1 MAGSAQQPEHSTDDW
16 VVAALR
22 SGDEQV
28 FTSVV
33 TSWAS
38 SMLRLA
44 RAHVP
49 TDSAAEDVVQ
59 DTWLGVL
66 KGLDGFHGRSSFRT
80 WVFRI
85 LVNQAKT
92 RGIKERRTVPFAT
105 LVTDDSEP
113 SVDPSRFFGPQDRYP
128 GGWRA
133 FPQEWPEQVAL
144 SHEVH
149 QVVLSALET
158 LPPRQRAVV
167 SLRDLSG
174 HSSDEVSAMLEIT
187 KGNQRVL
194 LHRGRT
200 VVRAALES
208 YLAGASVGEAV

>member
-1 MAGSAQQPEHSTDDW
+1 MAGSPGEPERSSDEW

-28 FTSVV
+28 FTSLV
-33 TSWAS
+33 TGWAS

-44 RAHVP
+44 RSHVP
-49 TDSAAEDVVQ
+49 TDSAAEEVVQ

-66 KGLDGFHGRSSFRT
+66 KGLEGFHGKSSFRT

-92 RGIKERRTVPFAT
+92 RGVRERRTVPFAT
-105 LVTDDSEP
+105 LAPDDEGP
-113 SVDPSRFFGPQDRYP
+113 SVDPSRFMGPHDLYP
-128 GGWRA
+128 GGWRY

-144 SHEVH
+144 SNEVH
-149 QVVLSALET
+149 HVIHTALES

-167 SLRDLSG
+167 SLRDLAG
-174 HSSDEVSAMLEIT
+174 HSSEEVSSMLQIT
-187 KGNQRVL
+187 TGNERVL
-194 LHRGRT
+194 LHRGRS
-200 VVRAALES
+200 VVRAHLER
-208 YLAGASVGEAV
+208 YFAGAPVREVV

>member
-1 MAGSAQQPEHSTDDW
+1 MAGSPQQPERPTDDW

-28 FTSVV
+28 FTSLV

-44 RAHVP
+44 RSHVP
-49 TDSAAEDVVQ
+49 TDSVAEEVVQ

-66 KGLDGFHGRSSFRT
+66 KGLEGFHGKSSFRT

-92 RGIKERRTVPFAT
+92 RGIRERRTVPFAT
-105 LVTDDSEP
+105 LVPDAAGP
-113 SVDPSRFFGPQDRYP
+113 SIDPSRFMGPQDLYP
-128 GGWRA
+128 GGWRD

-144 SHEVH
+144 SNEVH
-149 QVVLSALET
+149 QVVMAALET

-167 SLRDLSG
+167 SLRDLTG
-174 HSSDEVSAMLEIT
+174 HSSEEVSAMLEIT
-187 KGNQRVL
+187 AGNQRVL
-194 LHRGRT
+194 LHRGRS
-200 VVRAALES
+200 VVRAHLET
-208 YLAGASVGEAV
+208 YFAGAPVGEAV

>member
-1 MAGSAQQPEHSTDDW
+1 MAGSPEEPERPSDAW

-28 FTSVV
+28 FTSLV

-44 RAHVP
+44 RSHVP
-49 TDSAAEDVVQ
+49 TDSAAEEVVQ

-66 KGLDGFHGRSSFRT
+66 KGLEGFHGKSSLRT

-92 RGIKERRTVPFAT
+92 RGIRERRTVPFAT
-105 LVTDDSEP
+105 LVPDESGP
-113 SVDPSRFFGPQDRYP
+113 SVDPSRFMGPHDRYP
-128 GGWRA
+128 GGWRD

-144 SHEVH
+144 SNEVRR
-149 QVVLSALET
+149 VVLTALES

-167 SLRDLSG
+167 SLRDLDG
-174 HSSDEVSAMLEIT
+174 HSSQEVSAMLEIT
-187 KGNQRVL
+187 AGNQRVL
-194 LHRGRT
+194 LHRGRS
-200 VVRAALES
+200 VVRAHLER
-208 YLAGASVGEAV
+208 YFAGVPIREVV